1 MASPAEKVERV
12 ISLLMRMIIAAVL
25 PLWALAMIAVG
36 VGHGSAWWIIAGLA
50 VGAVGVLM
58 LAGSPL
64 ADLILRDR

>member
-1 MASPAEKVERV
+1 MASPAEKVERA
-12 ISLLMRMIIAAVL
+12 ISLLMRVIVAAVL

-36 VGHGSAWWIIAGLA
+36 VGHGSAWWIIAGLVVA
-50 VGAVGVLM
+50 AVGVLM